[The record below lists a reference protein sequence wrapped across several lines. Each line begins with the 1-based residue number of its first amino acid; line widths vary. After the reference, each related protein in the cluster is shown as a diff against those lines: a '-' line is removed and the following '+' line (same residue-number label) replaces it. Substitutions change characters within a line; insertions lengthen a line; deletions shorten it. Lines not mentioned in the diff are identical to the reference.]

1 MTQDIN
7 AVMQRAKAAAQVYR
21 NAEPEAIAKFL
32 ETIADE
38 IEAIGSDLIHTAMAE
53 SNLPEGR
60 LTGERGR
67 TCGQLRLFAAYLR
80 DGSWTDA
87 VIDTAIPD
95 RKPFPRADIR
105 RMNRPLGPIVVF
117 GASNFPLAF
126 STAGGDTASALAAG
140 CPVVIKG
147 HPAHPKT
154 SELVFGAMEKAAKT
168 CGMPEGVAQH
178 VGGSAFSIGQAL
190 VQHPVT
196 QGVGFTGSFGG
207 GQALVKYA
215 QEREQPIPVFA
226 EMGSVNPVLFLPDTL
241 AKNGAQLAAQYAGSV
256 TLGVGQFCTNPGL
269 MLAVEGEELDSF
281 VSALGSELAQ
291 KAADKMLHEGI
302 HSNYQQKVSAILK
315 EKGVTTVHEPAN
327 DVAVLEAPPAL
338 ATVVAADF
346 LENPKLHEE
355 IFGPFAL
362 LVKCS
367 DIDQLIKV
375 WKAAGGQL
383 TTTIMGTD
391 KDLEDYDQLL
401 PIAEEI
407 AGRVIFNG
415 VPTGVEVGHAMVHGG
430 PWPAT
435 TDSRY
440 TSVGTSAIRRWL
452 RPVCYQ
458 DCPDQLLPAALRN
471 ANPLELWRKV
481 NGEWTRDAIV

>member
-7 AVMQRAKAAAQVYR
+7 AIMQRAKAAAQVYR

-38 IEAIGSDLIHTAMAE
+38 IEAIGAELIKTAMAE

-67 TCGQLRLFAAYLR
+67 TCGQLRLFAQYVR
-80 DGSWTDA
+80 GGSWADA

-95 RKPFPRADIR
+95 RTPFPRADIR
-105 RMNRPLGPIVVF
+105 RMTRPLGPIVVF

-154 SELVFGAMEKAAKT
+154 SELVFGAMQKAADA
-168 CGMPEGVAQH
+168 CGLPEGVVQH

-196 QGVGFTGSFGG
+196 QGVGFTGSFTG
-207 GQALVKYA
+207 GQALMKYA

-241 AKNGAQLAAQYAGSV
+241 AQSGAQLAAQYAGSI

-269 MLAVEGEELDSF
+269 LLAIEGAELDTF
-281 VSALGSELAQ
+281 VEALGSELSQ

-302 HSNYQQKVSAILK
+302 HNNYQKKLRDILQ
-315 EKGVTTVHEPAN
+315 EKGVTTVHEPVE

-338 ATVVAADF
+338 ATVQAADF
-346 LENPKLHEE
+346 LDNPKLHEE

-362 LVKCS
+362 LVKCG
-367 DIDQLIKV
+367 DFDQLLEV
-375 WKAAGGQL
+375 WKAVGGQL
-383 TTTIMGTD
+383 TTTIMGTS
-391 KDLEDYDQLL
+391 KDLNDYDQLL
-401 PIAEEI
+401 PVAEEI

-415 VPTGVEVGHAMVHGG
+415 VPTGVEVGHAMIHGG

-458 DCPDQLLPAALRN
+458 DCPDHLLPAALQN
-471 ANPLELWRKV
+471 GNPLGLWRKV
-481 NGEWTRDAIV
+481 NGEWTKKGW